1 MFKRSIP
8 QPRQDAL
15 PKGKNSI
22 EVHVENVTDEYE
34 KQLERIKYAQTRMRE
49 CEDNA
54 ILYYNKFLQRK
65 AEIEIS
71 VDQEYSLG
79 VRSTL
84 GSTKSHLIDERI
96 GKDSAA
102 GSAASNNKWY
112 ISQATMY
119 AEIVQAEIAMMQ
131 RTAYANRG
139 HGQGG
144 STSGSVVTAR
154 PTQGG
159 YP

>member
-1 MFKRSIP
+1 MFKRNVP
-8 QPRQDAL
+8 QPRQDAP
-15 PKGKNSI
+15 PKGKLSI
-22 EVHVENVTDEYE
+22 EVHVEDITGEYE
-34 KQLERIKYAQTRMRE
+34 KQLARIKYAQTRMRE

-65 AEIEIS
+65 AEIEIQ
-71 VDQEYSLG
+71 VEQEYTGG

-84 GSTKSHLIDERI
+84 GSTKSHLLDERI

-131 RTAYANRG
+131 RTHYRNK
-139 HGQGG
+139 G
-144 STSGSVVTAR
+144 SHEHNPTSVPSPRAGA
-154 PTQGG
+154 
-159 YP
+159 